1 MIDDDELFGDKVDW
15 DKVVKTL
22 LDKKMGIEASE
33 WRIRSLLMIQTFHPI
48 DDKIFH
54 DQFTRIHDLYE
65 KDKEKARRILQIQ
78 KLDTR
83 KIQ

>member
-54 DQFTRIHDLYE
+54 D
-65 KDKEKARRILQIQ
+65 
-78 KLDTR
+78 
-83 KIQ
+83 